1 VGQRKHQ
8 AEKRKHCTAARVG
21 VGLEQNCAQAKTRET
36 VVLFRA
42 ENITYLSI

>member
-8 AEKRKHCTAARVG
+8 AEEKRKHCTAARVG

-36 VVLFRA
+36 AVLFRA
-42 ENITYLSI
+42 EDIA